1 MNQEEL
7 KAIAQE
13 LKPRYADYLA
23 AVTEKSPKA
32 KDGEEIYICPKC
44 GDSSHQGAAG
54 GIKLNPQST
63 VYGLH
68 CFACNFSG
76 DIIQLEM
83 ERTGATFSD
92 AVRQVAEIINFP
104 LPAEVSGAER
114 SVKSRDGVLTPAKAS
129 FTKNPTTTSQK
140 PKTTPQT
147 PPETEIEAF
156 RDYFAYGRETLPPEA
171 VAELATRG
179 ISPESAY
186 AYQCTYCSGKDD
198 ASAPEIIKRAAVYPS
213 LIFPT
218 LNPTGALCRRF
229 TAYQNADKKGK
240 APFLTNAD
248 GWRAADITLPW
259 GGWDSLGSDAVL
271 FVVEGIY
278 DALAVTEMCGFAC
291 SLNGVGGKTKFSQ
304 YVKSRADARQTLPR
318 LVLSLDNDKTGQKAQ
333 EDIKQALDGL
343 RIPYITAN
351 IAGTKYKDANERLMK
366 DPDGLRKAIDKAV
379 KRAENM
385 PEFANER
392 KHGFASY
399 FNDDYLTDLAR
410 QGEPIKTGFNLLDA
424 KLGGGLRAG
433 GLYILGAPPAEGKT
447 TYALQMAAQMA
458 EAGYKCVFFSLEMAQ
473 VELTARLISSI
484 LYKANKHSQLS
495 EADILDRGRKVL
507 FDEPQTIAAGIEKIG
522 DNLQVYESAFNF
534 GPDKMQR
541 IIQDSEADVVFID
554 YLQIMAMNAAGNDAR
569 ARVDETLTKIKRVAR
584 AEAVPVV
591 AISNMSRAGQSS
603 NQKGETEFSAF
614 KESSQIEYTADA
626 VLALERLNDEGR
638 GVRLRCLKNRKGG
651 KFKLLYEYHRRQN
664 TFTSEQ
670 IYE

>member
-13 LKPRYADYLA
+13 LKPRYAEYLA

-32 KDGEEIYICPKC
+32 KDSEEIYICPIC
-44 GDSSHQGAAG
+44 GDASHQGAAG
-54 GIKLNPQST
+54 GIKPNPKSKA
-63 VYGLH
+63 YSLK
-68 CFACNFSG
+68 CFACGFSG
-76 DIIQLEM
+76 DIIELEQ
-83 ERTGATFSD
+83 RLTGATFAD
-92 AVRQVAEIINFP
+92 AVRQVAERINFS
-104 LPAEVSGAER
+104 LPATISGAER

-129 FTKNPTTTSQK
+129 FAKNPTTTSQK

-156 RDYFAYGRETLPPEA
+156 RDYFDTQSLTLPPEA

-179 ISPESAY
+179 ITEFAAKNY
-186 AYQCTYCSGKDD
+186 RCTYCAGMNDD
-198 ASAPEIIKRAAVYPS
+198 SAPEVIRKTAVYPS

-218 LNPTGALCRRF
+218 VNPAGALCRRF
-229 TAYQNADKKGK
+229 AEHQTKDARGK
-240 APFLTNAD
+240 APFLANKE
-248 GWRAADITLPW
+248 GWRGADVTLPW
-259 GGWDSLGSDAVL
+259 EYTFETLPSDMVL

-278 DALAVTEMCGFAC
+278 DALSVYVAGHFAC
-291 SLNGVGGKTKFSQ
+291 SLNGASMSKKFIEH
-304 YVKSRADARQTLPR
+304 VERCAEVRQRLPR
-318 LVLSLDNDKTGQKAQ
+318 FVLSLDNDKAGRDAQ
-333 EDIKQALDGL
+333 ANIRQALERL
-343 RIPYITAN
+343 RIPFIEAN
-351 IAGTKYKDANERLMK
+351 ISHTYKDPNDRLQN
-366 DPDGLRKAIDKAV
+366 DPEGLRQSLAHAAR
-379 KRAENM
+379 RAENM
-385 PEFANER
+385 PEFENER
-392 KHGFASY
+392 KHGFLSY
-399 FNDDYLTDLAR
+399 FNEGYLDDIMR

-507 FDEPQTIAAGIEKIG
+507 FNEPQTIAAGIEKIG

-638 GVRLRCLKNRKGG
+638 SVRLRCLKNRKGG